1 MGCKMKKGG
10 GMRVQSQAIIVL
22 RLIDGYYFQKN
33 SEKSFSTQLRN
44 SKKVGM
50 EETPP
55 SLSPPKHLIC
65 LLDMENK
72 CCIG

>member
-1 MGCKMKKGG
+1 MKKGG

-22 RLIDGYYFQKN
+22 RLIDGYYFLIN
-33 SEKSFSTQLRN
+33 SEKILLKLGIP
-44 SKKVGM
+44 KKVGM